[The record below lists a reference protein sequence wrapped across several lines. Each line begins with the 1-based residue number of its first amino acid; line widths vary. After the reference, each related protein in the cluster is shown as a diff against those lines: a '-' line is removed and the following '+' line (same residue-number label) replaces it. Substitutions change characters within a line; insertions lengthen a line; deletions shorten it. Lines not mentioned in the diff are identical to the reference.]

1 MLDLP
6 AFSYPL
12 TLLTFYLKTSEQ
24 ARRGGAKRGVGG
36 DTHILVVGKL
46 YLILH
51 GYRNVRNNYGKLNK
65 QCCINRKENEKFD
78 VRKIFLCRAVKL
90 MSRQNFTYTFP
101 PPSFK

>member
-12 TLLTFYLKTSEQ
+12 TFLTFHLKTSEQ

-36 DTHILVVGKL
+36 DTHTLVVGKI

-51 GYRNVRNNYGKLNK
+51 GYRKGKN
-65 QCCINRKENEKFD
+65 
-78 VRKIFLCRAVKL
+78 
-90 MSRQNFTYTFP
+90 
-101 PPSFK
+101 